1 MRLTLSPVPTWYRGE
16 QLLAAAE
23 FVGRRRACESRV
35 GMSIDVREQ
44 LTLPDLTAQFRYTA
58 HSHRGA
64 VRKLNEDS
72 FLAALPL
79 FVVADGM
86 GGHSFGDRAS
96 QAAIAAFAAAFETDD
111 PAAAQRVLDTIRLAN
126 DAVLELTA
134 GEGPGGAI
142 SGTTLTGM
150 AFVDVGGDSNY
161 HWMAFNVGDSRTYSW
176 DGRTL
181 SQMSV
186 DHSAVQELVDLGHI
200 TKREAERH
208 PDRNIVTR
216 ALGADG
222 EVDPDVWL
230 LPAKGHQTFLLCSDG
245 LTKELS
251 DDEIA
256 RIMVFHYAEVLRD
269 NDALPM
275 TLAERL
281 VNAAVAAGGSDNV
294 TVVVVESDM
303 IGAALVGAG
312 SPEDTVDRNAMSNQL
327 EETRPRA

>member
-1 MRLTLSPVPTWYRGE
+1 M
-16 QLLAAAE
+16 LAAAD
-23 FVGRRRACESRV
+23 FVGRRGPRKLV
-35 GMSIDVREQ
+35 GMSIDEREQ
-44 LTLPDLTAQFRYTA
+44 LALPDVTAQFTFSA
-58 HSHRGA
+58 HSDRGA
-64 VRKLNEDS
+64 VRNLNEDS
-72 FLAALPL
+72 FLAAVRL

-86 GGHSFGDRAS
+86 GGHSYGDRAS
-96 QAAIAAFAAAFETDD
+96 QAAIGAFEENFTTDD

-150 AFVDVGGDSNY
+150 AFVDVGGENNY

-200 TKREAERH
+200 TKREAEKH

-256 RIMVFHYAEVLRD
+256 RIIVFHHSEVIRESD
-269 NDALPM
+269 GIPM

-281 VNAAVAAGGSDNV
+281 VKAAVAAGGSDNV

-303 IGAALVGAG
+303 INAVVVAG
-312 SPEDTVDRNAMSNQL
+312 DGDDTVDRDAMSRQL

>member
-1 MRLTLSPVPTWYRGE
+1 
-16 QLLAAAE
+16 
-23 FVGRRRACESRV
+23 
-35 GMSIDVREQ
+35 MSIDVRHEMS
-44 LTLPDLTAQFRYTA
+44 LPDVTAQFSYCA
-58 HSHRGA
+58 HSDRGA
-64 VRKLNEDS
+64 VRKINEDS
-72 FLAALPL
+72 FLATVPL

-96 QAAIAAFAAAFETDD
+96 QAAIAAFSDSFPTDD
-111 PAAAQRVLDTIRLAN
+111 PASAQRVLDTIRLAN
-126 DAVLELTA
+126 DSVLELTA

-142 SGTTLTGM
+142 SGTTLTGL
-150 AFVDVGGDSNY
+150 AFVDVGGENNY

-181 SQMSV
+181 AQMSV

-200 TKREAERH
+200 TKREAEKH

-256 RIMVFHYAEVLRD
+256 RIIVFHHAEVLRETD
-269 NDALPM
+269 RLPL

-281 VNAAVAAGGSDNV
+281 VNAAIAAGGSDNV

-303 IGAALVGAG
+303 VGAAVVGLSAD
-312 SPEDTVDRNAMSNQL
+312 DTVDRDAMARNL